1 MKYNTLPGTEISIS
15 EICLGT
21 MTFGEQNNESEG
33 HKQLDYALEHGI
45 NFIDTAEL
53 YSVPASAAT
62 YGSTET
68 IIGTWLKKSGKR
80 KQVVLASKISGPGE
94 YAAHI
99 RSTGFTKQAVTE
111 ALHGSLK
118 RLQTS
123 YLDLYQL
130 HWPTRPA
137 NYFGVRN
144 YVHSEAALQEDNFLT
159 VLETLNDFV
168 KAGKIRQIG
177 ISNETAWG
185 TMRYLNEAEKHH
197 LPRMKT
203 IQNPYSLLNRTFE
216 GALAEVAMQEQVG
229 LLAYSPLAFG
239 VLSGKYRNGQTPEKG
254 RVTLY
259 PRFDRYSNEQCVKAV
274 NLYYALALENNL
286 TLTELSLAFVR
297 QKPWVSSTI
306 IGATTIDQ
314 LKENIATTE
323 IILGPSLLK
332 GIDAINSEIPNP
344 AP

>member
-1 MKYNTLPGTEISIS
+1 MKYAKLPNTDIEVSD
-15 EICLGT
+15 ICLGT
-21 MTFGEQNNESEG
+21 MTFGEQNNEAEG
-33 HKQLDYALEHGI
+33 HQQLDYALEKGV

-53 YSVPASAAT
+53 YAVPSRAET

-68 IIGTWLKKSGKR
+68 IIGTWLR
-80 KQVVLASKISGPGE
+80 KTGNRNKVVLASKIAGPGD
-94 YAAHI
+94 YTAHI
-99 RSTGFTKQAVTE
+99 RATGYAKQAIKD
-111 ALHGSLK
+111 ALHASLK

-130 HWPTRPA
+130 HWPTRVT

-144 YVHSEAALQEDNFLT
+144 YVHSESAEKEDNFLS

-168 KAGKIRQIG
+168 VEGKIRHIG
-177 ISNETAWG
+177 VSNETAWG
-185 TMRYLNEAEKHH
+185 AMKFLNEAEKHK

-216 GALAEVAMQEQVG
+216 GGLAEVAMQENIG

-239 VLSGKYRNGQTPEKG
+239 VLSGKYRNGQKPAKG
-254 RVTLY
+254 RVTLF
-259 PRFDRYSNEQCVKAV
+259 PKFDRYSSKQCQLAV
-274 NLYYALALENNL
+274 ELYHELALKNGL

-297 QKPWVSSTI
+297 QQPWVASCI
-306 IGATTIDQ
+306 IGATTMGQ
-314 LKENIATTE
+314 LKENIATSNIVLSAE
-323 IILGPSLLK
+323 IIK
-332 GIDAINSEIPNP
+332 EINQINEQIPNP